1 LDFNVKCQI
10 VSKEAKLSVT
20 RQCKLLG
27 LNRTS
32 HYYKPRPVEDSLALK
47 RALFEIHEEHPFY
60 GYRKVIRAL
69 KDKGF
74 EVGKKLV
81 MRLKRE
87 LGLKTLYPEPKTSI
101 PNKAHKKYPYL
112 LRGVQIERPNQ
123 VWSADISYLPMGRG
137 HVYLVGIIDWYS
149 RKILSYRI
157 SNTMDRHFCLESLDE
172 ALEKYGKPEIFNTD
186 QGSQFTSSDFTGRL
200 EAEGIGISM
209 DGKGRC
215 LDNIFIERWF
225 RSLKYEDLY
234 LKNYEHV
241 LALRVGVKRYVEF
254 YNQRR
259 YHQSL
264 KYKTPDQVYYAENN
278 SFSEQETKVA

>member
-1 LDFNVKCQI
+1 MKRKM
-10 VSKEAKLSVT
+10 VSKCDKLSVS
-20 RQCKLLG
+20 RQCKILA
-27 LNRTS
+27 LNRAS
-32 HYYKPRPVEDSLALK
+32 HYYMSKEPRDDQALK
-47 RALFEIHEEHPFY
+47 RALFEVYEEQPFY
-60 GYRKVIRAL
+60 GYRKVLKAL
-69 KDKGF
+69 REKGF
-74 EVGKKLV
+74 DVGKKLV

-87 LGLKTLYPEPKTSI
+87 LGLKTLYPEPKISI

-112 LRGVQIERPNQ
+112 LRDVQIESPNQ

-157 SNTMDRHFCLESLDE
+157 SNTMDRHFCIEALDE
-172 ALEKYGKPEIFNTD
+172 ALEKFGKPDIFNTD

-200 EAEGIGISM
+200 ESEGISISM

-225 RSLKYEDLY
+225 RSLKYEDIY

-241 LALRVGVKRYVEF
+241 LALRVGVKRYVQF
-254 YNQRR
+254 YNEKR

-264 KYKTPDQVYYAENN
+264 DYKTPNQVYFEDNN
-278 SFSEQETKVA
+278 SFSERVTKVA

>member
-1 LDFNVKCQI
+1 MK
-10 VSKEAKLSVT
+10 
-20 RQCKLLG
+20 RQMVNKHDEISISNQCRLLA

-32 HYYKPRPVEDSLALK
+32 HYYESRAQDDDQALM
-47 RALFEIHEEHPFY
+47 RALFEVYEEQPFY
-60 GYRKVIRAL
+60 GYRKVLKAL
-69 KDKGF
+69 REKGF
-74 EVGKKLV
+74 DVGKKLV

-112 LRGVQIERPNQ
+112 LRDTQIERPNQ

-137 HVYLVGIIDWYS
+137 HVYLIGIIDWYS

-157 SNTMDRHFCLESLDE
+157 SNTMDRHFCLEALDE

-200 EAEGIGISM
+200 EAEGIKISM

-225 RSLKYEDLY
+225 RSLKYEDIY

-241 LALRVGVKRYVEF
+241 LAIRVGVKRYVQF
-254 YNQRR
+254 YNEKR

-264 KYKTPDQVYYAENN
+264 DYKTPNQVYYADNN
-278 SFSEQETKVA
+278 SFSDEGTKVA